1 MDEILKAVAAAQAAI
16 AEAAAKGDETAK
28 GLTSKYDDL
37 LKRVETMATE
47 GKATRDELNGVLK
60 SVAELLNPNR
70 PGNGIVVAKTLGEAL
85 VTADIFKATDFGNAN
100 AMARVDVGFILKA
113 ITTNATA
120 VPDKTRMSGIMPIG
134 PDWTQWLFSRVASGQ
149 MTGGVLEYVQD
160 TSQAYDQ
167 TVPPTAEGQS
177 KPEVT
182 NTFELKQVTPKT
194 IAHWLSASKQ
204 ILADA
209 AALRSFLDGRLLY
222 GLMRKLEYQVVNG
235 PGTTT
240 HMTGLMTAAL
250 DAGVAI
256 SGDNPFDTVR
266 KAIGVVEASGWIVDT
281 VGLHPTDWAAMQIIK
296 GDDGHYVYFN
306 PANSTGPAPIWGKQV
321 VASPEIAA
329 GKFLVGAC
337 SQGAQLF
344 EREGAS
350 VQAGFQN
357 DDFTRNLVTLLAEM
371 RAVLAIYANAAFRKG
386 NLY

>member
-1 MDEILKAVAAAQAAI
+1 MDEILKAVQEAQKAI

-28 GLTSKYDDL
+28 GLTTKYDDL
-37 LKRVETMATE
+37 AKRIETMATE
-47 GKATRDELNGVLK
+47 GKSTREELNGVLK
-60 SVAELLNPNR
+60 QVAELLNPNR
-70 PGNGIVVAKTLGEAL
+70 PGNGIVVAKSLGEAL
-85 VTADIFKATDFGNAN
+85 VTSDVFKSTDFNNAN
-100 AMARVDVGFILKA
+100 AMARVDAGLILKA

-120 VPDKTRMSGIMPIG
+120 IPDKTRMAGIMPIG
-134 PDWTQWLFSRVASGQ
+134 PDWTQWMFARVAPGQ
-149 MTGGVLEYVQD
+149 MSGGVLEYVQD
-160 TSQAYDQ
+160 TSPAYDQ
-167 TVPPTAEGQS
+167 TVAPTAEGQP

-194 IAHWLSASKQ
+194 IAHWLAASKQ

-240 HMTGLMTAAL
+240 HMTGLNTAAA
-250 DAGVAI
+250 DAGAVI
-256 SGDNPFDTVR
+256 VGDNPFDTVR
-266 KAIGVVEASGWIVDT
+266 KAIGVVEAGGWIVDT
-281 VGLHPTDWAAMQIIK
+281 VGLNPTDWAAMQIIK
-296 GDDGHYVYFN
+296 GEDGHYVYFN
-306 PANSTGPAPIWGKQV
+306 PANSTTVAPVWGKQV
-321 VASPEIAA
+321 VASPEVAA
-329 GKFLVGAC
+329 GKYLIGAC
-337 SQGAQLF
+337 QMGAQLF